1 MPVISRFDG
10 MVVKMYFIASEY
22 NPPHIH
28 VIHGE
33 YIGVIDIQ
41 TAEMLEG
48 DLPNKS
54 LSIAKE
60 WTILNKDA
68 LLEMWNTQ
76 DIKPLPPIE
85 KGV

>member
-1 MPVISRFDG
+1 
-10 MVVKMYFIASEY
+10 
-22 NPPHIH
+22 
-28 VIHGE
+28 
-33 YIGVIDIQ
+33 
-41 TAEMLEG
+41 MLEG

-76 DIKPLPPIE
+76 DIKSLPPIE